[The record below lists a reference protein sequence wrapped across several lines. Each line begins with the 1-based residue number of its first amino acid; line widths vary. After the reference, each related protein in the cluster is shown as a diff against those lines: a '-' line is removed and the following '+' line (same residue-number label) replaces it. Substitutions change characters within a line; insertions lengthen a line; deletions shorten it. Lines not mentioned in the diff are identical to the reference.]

1 MGALALRPAD
11 LRDFDGE
18 ARVQDLRLGEVLGYG
33 DPKAIRRVI
42 RRNEA
47 ELLEHGIL
55 GQLDRKIPGSGRGR
69 AERFFMIN
77 EAQALLI
84 TMFSRTEKAAEARRQ
99 IITVFMAYRQ
109 DKLAPVEQATPR
121 HDPLADLA
129 TRMELLER
137 AVSADPVRKNDHFAL
152 ALAHVPTKKRHKYPA
167 FWSDLPMRQMV
178 VKLHRQMTG
187 KEAIALM
194 QQELGRAP
202 SKSGLARCWQWL
214 DEVSGRAFH
223 RPERKVS

>member
-47 ELLEHGIL
+47 ELLDHGIL

-69 AERFFMIN
+69 AERFFMLN
-77 EAQALLI
+77 EAQALLV
-84 TMFSRTEKAAEARRQ
+84 TMFSRTEKAADARRQ

-109 DKLAPVEQATPR
+109 GKLAPVEQAAPR
-121 HDPLADLA
+121 RDAMADLVA
-129 TRMELLER
+129 RMELLER
-137 AVSADPVRKNDHFAL
+137 AVGVNHARDDPQFAL
-152 ALAHVPTKKRHKYPA
+152 AIAHMPGSKAKRRYPD
-167 FWSDLPMRQMV
+167 FWSDLPIRRA
-178 VKLHRQMTG
+178 LIAAHRQMSIP
-187 KEAIALM
+187 EIMVRLA
-194 QQELGRAP
+194 EEHGRCP
-202 SKSGLARCWQWL
+202 SKSAIHRFWMWL
-214 DEVSGRAFH
+214 DEISGKRVGGVH
-223 RPERKVS
+223 